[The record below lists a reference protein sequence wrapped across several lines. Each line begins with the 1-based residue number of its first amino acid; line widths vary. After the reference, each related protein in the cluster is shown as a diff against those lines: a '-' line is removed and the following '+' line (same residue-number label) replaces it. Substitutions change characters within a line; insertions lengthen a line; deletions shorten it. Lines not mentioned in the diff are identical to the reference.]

1 MPVEFLTSEQRAQYG
16 QFVGEPSPEQLA
28 KYFLFDDHD
37 LELILL
43 HRGRHNRLGFAIQ
56 LGTVRFLGT
65 FITNI
70 ASMPVSVCHYVAKQ
84 LKIDLVIDELIDYS
98 LGERRLIHTAEICK
112 LFGYTRFT
120 DQPAHLRLIRWL
132 YTCAWLTAERS
143 SILFDLTT
151 ARLTE
156 HRVLLPGATVLERLV
171 SRVRDRANL
180 RLWKKLSLFPN
191 EDQRKQLEQL
201 LEVDSKRR
209 QSKLD
214 MLRQPPTNPTA
225 IGLTKAIERLESIR
239 MLGALEWNTSSIPA
253 GRIRI
258 LARYAS
264 MAKAQ
269 SIARMTDDRRI
280 AALVA
285 FAIIFTRTAQD
296 DVLCVMEQVFANL
309 FKTAAHN
316 DQKTRIR
323 TIKDLD
329 AAARKLGEACSVLL
343 DDNVS
348 ETELRLQGIF
358 RLKRP

>member
-120 DQPAHLRLIRWL
+120 DQPARLRLVRWL

-151 ARLTE
+151 VRLTE

-201 LEVDSKRR
+201 LEVDSKR
-209 QSKLD
+209 
-214 MLRQPPTNPTA
+214 P
-225 IGLTKAIERLESIR
+225 
-239 MLGALEWNTSSIPA
+239 
-253 GRIRI
+253 
-258 LARYAS
+258 
-264 MAKAQ
+264 
-269 SIARMTDDRRI
+269 
-280 AALVA
+280 
-285 FAIIFTRTAQD
+285 
-296 DVLCVMEQVFANL
+296 
-309 FKTAAHN
+309 
-316 DQKTRIR
+316 
-323 TIKDLD
+323 
-329 AAARKLGEACSVLL
+329 
-343 DDNVS
+343 
-348 ETELRLQGIF
+348 
-358 RLKRP
+358 